1 MAGKSRHNQDEVIVE
16 TLARGECQTTAAQR
30 AGCSVTTIRRRLD
43 DPQFRERIE
52 RFRVEMLDAV
62 AGKMGANVEQAVT
75 TLTAL
80 MADAMPPAVRL
91 GAARAVCD
99 FALRIRESLS
109 WTRRLTALEERLH
122 DNESTNTD

>member
-1 MAGKSRHNQDEVIVE
+1 MAGKSRHNQDEIIVE
-16 TLARGECQTTAAQR
+16 VLARGECQTTAAQR

-43 DPQFRERIE
+43 DPAFRQRVD

-62 AGKMGANVEQAVT
+62 AGKMGANVEKAVT

-80 MADAMPPAVRL
+80 MEDSMPPAVRL

-99 FALRIRESLS
+99 FALRIRESVT
-109 WTRRLTALEERLH
+109 WERRLTHLEERL
-122 DNESTNTD
+122 NESSNVD

>member
-1 MAGKSRHNQDEVIVE
+1 MAGKSRHNQDDVIVDA
-16 TLARGECQTTAAQR
+16 LARGECQTTAAQR

-43 DPQFRERIE
+43 DPQFRNRIE

-80 MADAMPPAVRL
+80 MAEPMPPAVRL

-109 WTRRLTALEERLH
+109 WERRLTALEEGLN
-122 DNESTNTD
+122 DSKNTD

>member
-1 MAGKSRHNQDEVIVE
+1 M
-16 TLARGECQTTAAQR
+16 
-30 AGCSVTTIRRRLD
+30 TTIRLRLD
-43 DPQFRERIE
+43 DSHFRERIE

-75 TLTAL
+75 TLTSL

-99 FALRIRESLS
+99 FALRIRESLT
-109 WTRRLTALEERLH
+109 WERRLSTLEERLN
-122 DNESTNTD
+122 DSTNTD